1 MVFSVLSALIMRPL
15 LSFAFLMYAQTPFTA
30 SPRVPLPLPTI
41 FASAAEYVTGLKTP
55 LPAFFWAAATFLPDA
70 TRALDFHW
78 PFARLPPTYFTF
90 FAFFFFFF
98 FFFFFAFFFFFFFGF
113 FAAFLAFLAF
123 GFFEAAFFGFLV
135 FAAAAFAVRA
145 STFVDFFAILFCTVA
160 SSTAIFGHCAGK
172 TCTCL
177 S

>member
-41 FASAAEYVTGLKTP
+41 FASAEEYVTGLKTP
-55 LPAFFWAAATFLPDA
+55 LPAFFWAAAT
-70 TRALDFHW
+70 
-78 PFARLPPTYFTF
+78 
-90 FAFFFFFF
+90 
-98 FFFFFAFFFFFFFGF
+98 
-113 FAAFLAFLAF
+113 FLAFLAF

-177 S
+177 